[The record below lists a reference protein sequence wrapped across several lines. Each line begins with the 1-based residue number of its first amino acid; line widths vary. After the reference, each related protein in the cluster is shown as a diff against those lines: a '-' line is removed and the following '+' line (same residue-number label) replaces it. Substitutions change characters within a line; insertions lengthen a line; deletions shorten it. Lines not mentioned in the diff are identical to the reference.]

1 MAKALQTKD
10 KIIRTAEILFA
21 EHGFEQT
28 SLRQI
33 TSEADVNLASVN
45 YHFGSK
51 KALIQAVM
59 ARYQQIFMPAL
70 DAELTK
76 LRQQSEGQGQDYST
90 VDVLACI
97 TRPLLALKDVRSDG
111 PVIYLRLLGYAYS
124 EIQGHL
130 RKFTMTRYGGTVQQF
145 FAMIQAAN
153 PDLCSNTLFWR
164 LHFSLGAMLFA
175 QVSDQALRE
184 IAASDFGED
193 AHAEE
198 TLAKLLPFVA
208 AGISAQDLRA

>member
-1 MAKALQTKD
+1 MAKALRTKD
-10 KIIRTAEILFA
+10 KIIIAAEKLFS

-33 TSEADVNLASVN
+33 TSEAEVNLASVN

-59 ARYQQIFMPAL
+59 ARYQSVFMPAL
-70 DAELTK
+70 AEQLHQLQNSGANKVRT
-76 LRQQSEGQGQDYST
+76 E
-90 VDVLACI
+90 DVLACVMP
-97 TRPLLALKDVRSDG
+97 PLIALRQVRADG

-130 RKFTMTRYGGTVQQF
+130 RKFTMTHYGEIMHEF
-145 FAMIQAAN
+145 FQMIQQAN
-153 PDLCSNTLFWR
+153 PSVCPNTLFWR

-175 QVSDQALRE
+175 QTSGQALRE
-184 IAASDFGED
+184 IAAADFGEETQ
-193 AHAEE
+193 AEE
-198 TLAKLLPFVA
+198 SLLKLLPFVA
-208 AGISAQDLRA
+208 AGISAAEPEA

>member
-1 MAKALQTKD
+1 MAKALRTKD
-10 KIIRTAEILFA
+10 KIIIAAEKLFS

-33 TSEADVNLASVN
+33 TSEAEVNLASVN

-59 ARYQQIFMPAL
+59 ARYQSVFMPAL
-70 DAELTK
+70 AEQLHQLQNSGAAQVRT
-76 LRQQSEGQGQDYST
+76 E
-90 VDVLACI
+90 DVLACVMP
-97 TRPLLALKDVRSDG
+97 PLIALRQVRADG

-130 RKFTMTRYGGTVQQF
+130 RKFTMANYGEIMHEF
-145 FAMIQAAN
+145 FQMIQQAN
-153 PDLCSNTLFWR
+153 PSVCPNTLFWR

-175 QVSDQALRE
+175 QTSGQALRE
-184 IAASDFGED
+184 IAAADFGEETQ
-193 AHAEE
+193 AEE
-198 TLAKLLPFVA
+198 SLLKLLPFVA
-208 AGISAQDLRA
+208 AGISAAEPEA

>member
-1 MAKALQTKD
+1 MAKALRTKD
-10 KIIRTAEILFA
+10 KIIIAAEKLFS

-33 TSEADVNLASVN
+33 TSEAEVNLASVN

-59 ARYQQIFMPAL
+59 ARYQSVFMPAL
-70 DAELTK
+70 AEQLHQ
-76 LRQQSEGQGQDYST
+76 LQNSGAST
-90 VDVLACI
+90 VRTDDVLACVML
-97 TRPLLALKDVRSDG
+97 PLIALRQVRADG

-130 RKFTMTRYGGTVQQF
+130 RKFIMTHYGEIMHEF
-145 FAMIQAAN
+145 FQMIQQAN
-153 PDLCSNTLFWR
+153 PSVCPNTLFWR

-175 QVSDQALRE
+175 QTSGQALRE
-184 IAASDFGED
+184 IAAADFGEETQ
-193 AHAEE
+193 AEE
-198 TLAKLLPFVA
+198 SLLKLLPFVA
-208 AGISAQDLRA
+208 AGISAAEPEA

>member
-1 MAKALQTKD
+1 MAKALRTKD
-10 KIIRTAEILFA
+10 KIIIAAEKLFS

-33 TSEADVNLASVN
+33 TSEAEVNLASVN

-59 ARYQQIFMPAL
+59 ARYQSVFMPAL
-70 DAELTK
+70 AEQLHRLQNSGADQVRT
-76 LRQQSEGQGQDYST
+76 E
-90 VDVLACI
+90 DVLACVMP
-97 TRPLLALKDVRSDG
+97 PLIALRQVRADG

-130 RKFTMTRYGGTVQQF
+130 RKFTMTNYGEIMHEF
-145 FAMIQAAN
+145 FQMIQQAN
-153 PDLCSNTLFWR
+153 PSVCPNTLFWR

-175 QVSDQALRE
+175 QTSGQALRE
-184 IAASDFGED
+184 IAAADFGEETQ
-193 AHAEE
+193 AEE
-198 TLAKLLPFVA
+198 SLLKLLPFVA
-208 AGISAQDLRA
+208 AGISAAEPDA

>member
-1 MAKALQTKD
+1 MVKTKD
-10 KIIRTAEILFA
+10 KIILAAEKLFS

-51 KALIQAVM
+51 KSLIQAVM
-59 ARYQQIFMPAL
+59 ARYQMVFMPAL
-70 DAELTK
+70 EVELQRLAE
-76 LRQQSEGQGQDYST
+76 QSNYST
-90 VDVLACI
+90 TDVLACI
-97 TRPLLALKDVRSDG
+97 TQPLIALRQVRLDG

-130 RKFTMTRYGGTVQQF
+130 RKFTMTHYGHVVQGF
-145 FAMIQAAN
+145 FDMIQTAN
-153 PDLCSNTLFWR
+153 PHLSRKTLFWR

-175 QVSDQALRE
+175 QVSGQALRE
-184 IAASDFGED
+184 IALADFGE
-193 AHAEE
+193 ATQAEE
-198 TLAKLLPFVA
+198 TFLKLLPFVA
-208 AGISAQDLRA
+208 AGISAADPEAQN

>member
-1 MAKALQTKD
+1 MAKALRTKD
-10 KIIRTAEILFA
+10 KIIIAAEKLFS

-33 TSEADVNLASVN
+33 TSEAEVNLASVN

-59 ARYQQIFMPAL
+59 SRYQSVFMPAL
-70 DAELTK
+70 AEQLHQLQNSGANKVRT
-76 LRQQSEGQGQDYST
+76 E
-90 VDVLACI
+90 DVLACVMP
-97 TRPLLALKDVRSDG
+97 PLIALRQVRADG

-130 RKFTMTRYGGTVQQF
+130 RKFTMTHYGEIMHEF
-145 FAMIQAAN
+145 FQMIQQAN
-153 PDLCSNTLFWR
+153 PSVCPNTLFWR

-175 QVSDQALRE
+175 QTSGQALRE
-184 IAASDFGED
+184 IAAADFGEETQ
-193 AHAEE
+193 AEE
-198 TLAKLLPFVA
+198 SLLKLLPFVA
-208 AGISAQDLRA
+208 AGISAAEPEA

>member
-1 MAKALQTKD
+1 MVKTKD
-10 KIIRTAEILFA
+10 KIILAAEKLFS

-51 KALIQAVM
+51 KSLIQAVM
-59 ARYQQIFMPAL
+59 ARYQMVFMPAL
-70 DAELTK
+70 ETELQR
-76 LRQQSEGQGQDYST
+76 LGEQSTYT
-90 VDVLACI
+90 TTDVLACI
-97 TRPLLALKDVRSDG
+97 TQPLIALRQVRLDG

-130 RKFTMTRYGGTVQQF
+130 RKFTMTHYGHVVQRF
-145 FAMIQAAN
+145 FEMIQTAN
-153 PDLCSNTLFWR
+153 PHLSRKTLFWR

-175 QVSDQALRE
+175 QVSGQALRE
-184 IAASDFGED
+184 IALADFGE
-193 AHAEE
+193 ATQAEE
-198 TLAKLLPFVA
+198 TFLKLLPFVA
-208 AGISAQDLRA
+208 AGIAAVDPEAKN

>member
-1 MAKALQTKD
+1 MAKALRTKD
-10 KIIRTAEILFA
+10 KIIIAAEKLFS

-33 TSEADVNLASVN
+33 TSEAEVNLASVN

-59 ARYQQIFMPAL
+59 ARYQSVFMPAL
-70 DAELTK
+70 AEQLHQLQKHPEQITTK
-76 LRQQSEGQGQDYST
+76 
-90 VDVLACI
+90 DVLACTMQPMI
-97 TRPLLALKDVRSDG
+97 ALRHVRLDG

-130 RKFTMTRYGGTVQQF
+130 RKFTMSNYGEIVHEFFQLIQQ
-145 FAMIQAAN
+145 AN
-153 PDLCSNTLFWR
+153 PSVCPKTLFWR

-175 QVSDQALRE
+175 QTSSQALRE
-184 IAASDFGED
+184 IAAADFGEETQ
-193 AHAEE
+193 AEE
-198 TLAKLLPFVA
+198 TLLKLLPFVA
-208 AGISAQDLRA
+208 AGISAAEPDVES

>member
-1 MAKALQTKD
+1 MAKALRTKD
-10 KIIRTAEILFA
+10 KIIVTAEMLFA

-59 ARYQQIFMPAL
+59 ARYQSVFMPAL
-70 DAELTK
+70 DAQLTELARRAEINGAT
-76 LRQQSEGQGQDYST
+76 YNT
-90 VDVLACI
+90 VDVLACVNA
-97 TRPLLALKDVRSDG
+97 PLLALKQVRLDG

-130 RKFTMTRYGGTVQQF
+130 RKFTMTHYGNTVQQF
-145 FAMIQAAN
+145 FAMIQTAN
-153 PDLCSNTLFWR
+153 PSLCANTLFWR

-175 QVSDQALRE
+175 QVSGQALRE
-184 IAASDFGED
+184 IAASDFGEE

-208 AGISAQDLRA
+208 AGIAAPDPRP